1 MPFTLRDYA
10 AAPRVTDGAWGTQL
24 VRRGLTPGLAPES
37 WNLQQPDLVLAVAE
51 SYIQAGS
58 DVILSNTFGA
68 NRFALRGHRLEEQA
82 TKLAESGALISRRAA
97 DAARSAGRD
106 VKVFASLGPTGVI
119 VMMEEVRRETLSAA
133 FAEAA
138 EALEFGGADAIV
150 LETFNELDEL
160 KIALEACKRATSL
173 PVVACL
179 TFSSGADKSLTM
191 MGNSPEDLAKAAR
204 TLGADAVG
212 ANCGVGP
219 DHYVP
224 VARRLRAAC
233 DLPVWIKANAGLP
246 EVVRGM
252 TTFPMGPKEFADH
265 GRELL
270 KAGANFIG
278 CCCGTT
284 PAFIEALREIVP
296 RA

>member
-1 MPFTLRDYA
+1 MSFNLREYA
-10 AAPRVTDGAWGTQL
+10 ATPRITDGAWGTQL
-24 VRRGLTPGLAPES
+24 VARGLTPGMAPEL
-37 WNLQQPDLVLAVAE
+37 WNTNQPDLVQTVAE
-51 SYIQAGS
+51 SYIRAGS
-58 DVILSNTFGA
+58 DAILSNTFGA
-68 NRFALRGHRLEEQA
+68 NRFTLRGHQLETQA
-82 TKLAESGALISRRAA
+82 TRLAEAGAVISRRAA
-97 DAARSAGRD
+97 DAAKAAGRD

-133 FAEAA
+133 FAESA

-160 KIALEACKRATSL
+160 KIAIEAVKHATNL

-179 TFSSGADKSLTM
+179 TFSSGPDKSLTM

-204 TLGADAVG
+204 SLGADAVG

-219 DHYVP
+219 DNYVP

-233 DLPVWIKANAGLP
+233 DLPIWIKANAGLP
-246 EVVRGM
+246 EVAHGV
-252 TTFPMGPKEFADH
+252 TTFPMGPKEFAIH
-265 GRELL
+265 GQELV
-270 KAGANFIG
+270 KAGANFLG
-278 CCCGTT
+278 GCCGTT
-284 PAFIEALREIVP
+284 PAFIEALRDVAS

>member
-1 MPFTLRDYA
+1 MSFNLREYA
-10 AAPRVTDGAWGTQL
+10 ATPRVTDGAWGTQL
-24 VRRGLTPGLAPES
+24 VRRGLTPGTSPEL
-37 WNLQQPDLVLAVAE
+37 WNLQQADLVRAVAD

-58 DVILSNTFGA
+58 DVILTNTLNA
-68 NRFALRGHRLEEQA
+68 NRFALRGYRLETET
-82 TKLAESGALISRRAA
+82 TKLAEAGARISRQAA
-97 DAARSAGRD
+97 DAAKSAGRD
-106 VKVFASLGPTGVI
+106 VKVFASMGPTGVI

-160 KIALEACKRATSL
+160 KIALEAVKNATDL

-179 TFSSGADKSLTM
+179 TFSSGTDKSLTM

-204 TLGADAVG
+204 TLGADTVG

-219 DHYVP
+219 DNYIA
-224 VARRLRAAC
+224 VAKRLRAAC

-246 EVVRGM
+246 EVNRGV
-252 TTFPMGPKEFADH
+252 TTFPMAPKEFATH

-270 KAGANFIG
+270 KAGTTFIG
-278 CCCGTT
+278 GCCGTT
-284 PAFIEALREIVP
+284 PAFIEELRGVVK